1 MTSNFTVK
9 YKDFSKKSFNKSWVF
24 KYIPESI
31 KDDIIITLQRLKPS
45 PKADINIALWASLY
59 KSESIRVLVNQVPV
73 MFISG
78 SFAYNT
84 LRSSIEW
91 TELVYEDMWD
101 SSPAWDY

>member
-1 MTSNFTVK
+1 MTSEFTIK
-9 YKDFSKKSFNKSWVF
+9 YKDFSRKSFNESWVF

-31 KDDIIITLQRLKPS
+31 KDDIITTLQRLKPS
-45 PKADINIALWASLY
+45 PKAEINIALWVSLY

-78 SFAYNT
+78 SLAYDT

-91 TELVYEDMWD
+91 SELVYEDIWD
-101 SSPAWDY
+101 SSPDWDY